1 MYGMV
6 KVLLDKL
13 QSVVKGIDA
22 VLGFFCNLELKFVQ

>member
-22 VLGFFCNLELKFVQ
+22 VLGFFCDLELKFAQ